1 MTVTEAPTPAPT
13 QTAPAARRELH
24 GLPAVLGTGDH
35 KTIGRIWVGASALFL
50 VTTVVVGVL
59 VGFERVTLDEFEVVG
74 SGNVLQLLS
83 LHQVGLALLVV
94 VPLFLGLATA
104 VVPLQVGAASIAF
117 PRAAAA
123 ALWTWLGGALLLCLG
138 YALDGGP
145 GGGDADAVAL
155 WLLGLGLI
163 AAGIL
168 LASLCVVTTAFAL
181 RTPHMS
187 LLQVP
192 PFAWSMVVA
201 GVIWLV
207 SLPVL
212 LAGILLAYLDLRY
225 GQFQFGAADELFNRL
240 AWVLAQPQV
249 YALAIPVL
257 GIVAEIVP
265 PLTGVVQ
272 RGRQVVWG
280 SVAAFGVLAFGAWAQ
295 PAFRPELTEEFLY
308 VAMAFAIVLPV
319 LALAGA
325 VSDCVARGKLSLV
338 APLVLADLALLLV
351 LLAVVAGAIG
361 VIEPL
366 SLLGTTWV
374 EGHFMLV
381 VGAALV
387 AGVAALVWWAPK
399 VWGAHVPGGL
409 GLGAGLLVGLG
420 ALVVALSLGLT
431 GLLDVPAAWA
441 AGVADVRD
449 GVEALHVVAAI
460 GSVVLALGALLLVV
474 GLLQVLAAKAP
485 ADDAVDP
492 WGGQTLEWS
501 APSPPP
507 VGNFPEPVA
516 EVTSATPL
524 VTEEG

>member
-1 MTVTEAPTPAPT
+1 MPSAIASPA
-13 QTAPAARRELH
+13 
-24 GLPAVLGTGDH
+24 
-35 KTIGRIWVGASALFL
+35 
-50 VTTVVVGVL
+50 
-59 VGFERVTLDEFEVVG
+59 
-74 SGNVLQLLS
+74 
-83 LHQVGLALLVV
+83 
-94 VPLFLGLATA
+94 
-104 VVPLQVGAASIAF
+104 
-117 PRAAAA
+117 
-123 ALWTWLGGALLLCLG
+123 
-138 YALDGGP
+138 
-145 GGGDADAVAL
+145 
-155 WLLGLGLI
+155 
-163 AAGIL
+163 
-168 LASLCVVTTAFAL
+168 
-181 RTPHMS
+181 
-187 LLQVP
+187 
-192 PFAWSMVVA
+192 
-201 GVIWLV
+201 
-207 SLPVL
+207 
-212 LAGILLAYLDLRY
+212 
-225 GQFQFGAADELFNRL
+225 
-240 AWVLAQPQV
+240 
-249 YALAIPVL
+249 
-257 GIVAEIVP
+257 
-265 PLTGVVQ
+265 
-272 RGRQVVWG
+272 
-280 SVAAFGVLAFGAWAQ
+280 
-295 PAFRPELTEEFLY
+295 
-308 VAMAFAIVLPV
+308 
-319 LALAGA
+319 
-325 VSDCVARGKLSLV
+325 GKLSLV